1 MSQLVVPS
9 APQTL
14 SFDPQR
20 LHALVGDI
28 LEEARHRG
36 AVAAEAGASS
46 ESGLSA
52 TVRLGEVET
61 IEYNRDKGLGVTV
74 YFPAPAGESGLRKG
88 SASTTDF
95 GAEAVRETVRA
106 ACDIARYTSADPY
119 AGLAEAELMAREV
132 PDLDL
137 FHPWGVGAE
146 EAVALALECEQAAL
160 DADTRIRNSE
170 GASVTSH
177 EGYRVYGNSHGFV
190 GGYPTTRH
198 SLSCAVIGEQS
209 GAMQRDYWYSVS
221 RVPGDLEAAS
231 AVGKRAAERT
241 LRRLGSR
248 RLGTEQVPVVFAA
261 ELAGGLLGGLL
272 RAIGGGAQY
281 RRASFLL
288 DALGEQLFPDF
299 VHIHEQPQLPRALG
313 SAPFDNEGVATQA
326 RDLVRGGVLE
336 SYVLDSYSARR
347 LGRQTTGNA
356 GGVHNLRIDAGPAA
370 GGGDQAALLGAMG
383 RGLLVTELMGQGVN
397 AVTGDYSR
405 GAAGFWVEGG
415 EIQYPV
421 EELTIA
427 GNLREMF
434 TGLQAV
440 GSDVD
445 TRGNV
450 HTGSWLI
457 DRMTMA
463 GE

>member
-281 RRASFLL
+281 
-288 DALGEQLFPDF
+288 
-299 VHIHEQPQLPRALG
+299 
-313 SAPFDNEGVATQA
+313 
-326 RDLVRGGVLE
+326 
-336 SYVLDSYSARR
+336 
-347 LGRQTTGNA
+347 
-356 GGVHNLRIDAGPAA
+356 
-370 GGGDQAALLGAMG
+370 
-383 RGLLVTELMGQGVN
+383 
-397 AVTGDYSR
+397 
-405 GAAGFWVEGG
+405 
-415 EIQYPV
+415 
-421 EELTIA
+421 
-427 GNLREMF
+427 
-434 TGLQAV
+434 
-440 GSDVD
+440 
-445 TRGNV
+445 
-450 HTGSWLI
+450 
-457 DRMTMA
+457 
-463 GE
+463 

>member
-1 MSQLVVPS
+1 MSQPVVSSSPD
-9 APQTL
+9 AFTDRP
-14 SFDPQR
+14 R
-20 LHALVGDI
+20 LHGLVGDI
-28 LEEARHRG
+28 LDEARRQG
-36 AVAAEAGASS
+36 AVAAEAGASM

-61 IEYNRDKGLGVTV
+61 IEYNRDKGLAVTV
-74 YFPAPAGESGLRKG
+74 YFPAGAGEPGLRKG

-106 ACDIARYTSADPY
+106 ACDIARYTSADRY
-119 AGLAEAELMAREV
+119 AGPAEAEFMAVDV

-137 FHPWGVGAE
+137 CHPWGIDAE
-146 EAVALALECEQAAL
+146 AALELALECERAAL
-160 DADTRIRNSE
+160 DADARIRNSE
-170 GASVTSH
+170 GASVSSH
-177 EGYRVYGNSHGFV
+177 EGYRVYANSHGFV
-190 GGYPTTRH
+190 GGFPSTRH
-198 SLSCAVIGEQS
+198 SLSCAVIGEQG
-209 GAMQRDYWYSVS
+209 GAMQRDHWYTVS
-221 RVPGDLEAAS
+221 RVPGELEAAA
-231 AVGKRAAERT
+231 AVGRRAAERT
-241 LRRLGSR
+241 LRRLGAR
-248 RLGTEQVPVVFAA
+248 RVGTEQVPVVFAA

-272 RAIGGGAQY
+272 RGISGGAQY

-288 DALGEQLFPDF
+288 DAMGERLFPEF
-299 VHIHEQPQLPRALG
+299 VRIHEQPHLPRALG

-326 RDLVRGGVLE
+326 RDLVADGVLK

-356 GGVHNLRIDAGPAA
+356 GGVHNLRIDPGPAQRS
-370 GGGDQAALLGAMG
+370 GDQAALLAAMG
-383 RGLLVTELMGQGVN
+383 RGLLVTELMGQGLN

-434 TGLQAV
+434 AGLQAV

-457 DRMTMA
+457 ERMTMA